1 MDESKRSCADGGAS
15 ERVYNPREPITIV
28 DSPAAVE
35 ESPDMPECNYCGAH
49 ISERFERVF
58 ADEYGRVFAC
68 PGCAANAG
76 IAEAAKKR
84 AKNA

>member
-1 MDESKRSCADGGAS
+1 
-15 ERVYNPREPITIV
+15 
-28 DSPAAVE
+28 
-35 ESPDMPECNYCGAH
+35 MPECHHCGAH

-58 ADEYGRVFAC
+58 ADERGRVFAC